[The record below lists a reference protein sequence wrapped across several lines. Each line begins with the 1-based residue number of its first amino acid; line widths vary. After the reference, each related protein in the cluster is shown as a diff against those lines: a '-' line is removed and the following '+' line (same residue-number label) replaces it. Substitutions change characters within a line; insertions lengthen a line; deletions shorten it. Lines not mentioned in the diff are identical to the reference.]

1 MAREHV
7 EIVHSPEL
15 PFGDLPAGGWPA
27 GVGCKVLSRDPDE
40 GGLTGIVSLPA
51 GYRRPEGHL
60 TSRTE
65 FIVTS
70 GSVRIGDRICEK
82 GFYEYT
88 PAGATHEPWT
98 VDEGCELVLL
108 APDASPDFVP
118 GAGEDGSNGRI
129 RHDTERMNWEITPIP
144 GPPPGLFLKVMRV
157 VEETGEA
164 VFICGIVPRYDYP
177 LIEYHD
183 CVEEAFQ
190 LEGDIRMGTSGLMQ
204 PGSYFWRPPYVT
216 HGPFYS
222 RAGMVALITI
232 DSPLINHYVDDPRRT
247 VEENRAEALAEG
259 PPPDYLGDQTAA
271 AGA

>member
-7 EIVHSPEL
+7 EIAYSSEMTA
-15 PFGDLPAGGWPA
+15 GDLPADGWPA
-27 GVGCKVLSRDPDE
+27 GIRCKVLSRDGE
-40 GGLTGIVSLPA
+40 TGALTGLVSLPA
-51 GYRRPEGHL
+51 GYRRPEGYL
-60 TSRTE
+60 PTRSD

-70 GSVRIGDRICEK
+70 GSLRIGDRICEK
-82 GFYEYT
+82 GFYEYS
-88 PAGATHEPWT
+88 PAGATQESWS
-98 VDEGCELVLL
+98 VDEGCELLLL
-108 APDASPDFVP
+108 AWEGAPEFVP
-118 GAGEDGSNGRI
+118 EAGTDGGAERI
-129 RHDTERMNWEITPIP
+129 RHDTERMNWTVTPIP
-144 GPPPGLFLKVMRV
+144 GPPPGLFLKVLRQ

-190 LEGDIRMGTSGLMQ
+190 LEGDIRMGTSGLMC

-247 VEENRAEALAEG
+247 VEENRAEALAQG
-259 PPPDYLGDQTAA
+259 PPPDYLQDPATAA
-271 AGA
+271 V